1 MPASAYTAEAGYLS
15 IEFDTTTGSDQG
27 DNKPKTATPFW
38 VPTYTLPFTTIGVM
52 NLFPLPK
59 LSRPFAAWLLL

>member
-1 MPASAYTAEAGYLS
+1 MRP
-15 IEFDTTTGSDQG
+15 DQG

-59 LSRPFAAWLLL
+59 LSRPFAA